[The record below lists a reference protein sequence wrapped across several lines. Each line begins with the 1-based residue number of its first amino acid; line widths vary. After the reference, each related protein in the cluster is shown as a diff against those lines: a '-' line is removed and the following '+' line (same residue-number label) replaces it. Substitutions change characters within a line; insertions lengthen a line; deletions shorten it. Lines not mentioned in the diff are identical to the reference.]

1 MTFNLSMSTLLFL
14 DRVLFHFLRSR
25 IDWLTNWLFIMTF
38 DGGKSTDEEGLH
50 AGAEAVQIFN
60 KKYVKANEM

>member
-1 MTFNLSMSTLLFL
+1 
-14 DRVLFHFLRSR
+14 
-25 IDWLTNWLFIMTF
+25 MTF
-38 DGGKSTDEEGLH
+38 DGGESTDEEGLH